1 MPNKVK
7 ICENCGNEYTNL
19 YRNPEGYEYTLPT
32 RFCSKKC
39 ASKMPRGCI
48 KLDRGRDYIIE
59 KSLELIRSNGR
70 YTSANEILEE
80 IKCSSKTLTKHRV
93 SITELNTNV
102 GFTRRG
108 SSFEEQVAKILEMR
122 FDYIERQ
129 KSFGGLVGKTGHPLR
144 VDFFIPEH
152 NLIIEADG
160 EQHTNV
166 NHPWY
171 NFKNGTVGE
180 YDCTKNTFARRNRM
194 RLIRIPYRE
203 RLKPYHV
210 FDILDGN

>member
-1 MPNKVK
+1 M
-7 ICENCGNEYTNL
+7 
-19 YRNPEGYEYTLPT
+19 
-32 RFCSKKC
+32 
-39 ASKMPRGCI
+39 
-48 KLDRGRDYIIE
+48 
-59 KSLELIRSNGR
+59 
-70 YTSANEILEE
+70 
-80 IKCSSKTLTKHRV
+80 
-93 SITELNTNV
+93 
-102 GFTRRG
+102 
-108 SSFEEQVAKILEMR
+108 
-122 FDYIERQ
+122 
-129 KSFGGLVGKTGHPLR
+129 VGKTGHPLR

-180 YDCTKNTFARRNRM
+180 YDCIKNTFARRNRM